1 MSKLEK
7 FVDKLKAQKV
17 EKKKKEE
24 AESKEKA
31 ESEPAANGRT
41 YVPRKS
47 REAIRERN
55 IKFREFIESEEGKEL
70 IKELK
75 KSQRLKTLVDKFKEK
90 NNLTVPIV
98 VAYSIYNS
106 ISEPKSD

>member
-17 EKKKKEE
+17 EKKKEE
-24 AESKEKA
+24 AEVKEKA
-31 ESEPAANGRT
+31 DSEPAANGRT

-55 IKFREFIESEEGKEL
+55 VKFREFIESAEGKEL
-70 IKELK
+70 IKDLK
-75 KSQRLKTLVDKFKEK
+75 KSQRLRALVDKFKEK
-90 NNLTVPIV
+90 NNLSVPMV
-98 VAYSIYNS
+98 VAYSIYDS
-106 ISEPKSD
+106 ISETKSE

>member
-24 AESKEKA
+24 AEVKEKA
-31 ESEPAANGRT
+31 DSEPAANGRT
-41 YVPRKS
+41 YV
-47 REAIRERN
+47 A
-55 IKFREFIESEEGKEL
+55 EGKEL
-70 IKELK
+70 IKDLK
-75 KSQRLKTLVDKFKEK
+75 KSQRLRALVDKFKEK
-90 NNLTVPIV
+90 NNLSVPMV

-106 ISEPKSD
+106 ISESKSE